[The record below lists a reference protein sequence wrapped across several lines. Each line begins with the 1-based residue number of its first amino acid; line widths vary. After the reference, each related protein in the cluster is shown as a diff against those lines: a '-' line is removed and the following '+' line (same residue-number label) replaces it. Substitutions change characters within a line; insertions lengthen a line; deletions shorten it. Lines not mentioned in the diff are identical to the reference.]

1 MRVLRGV
8 DRPLLGLTL
17 LLLLA
22 GIVVLFAASAQVG
35 PPGAGGG
42 GGGFILRR
50 LVQIALG
57 MAGLF
62 LVAMSD
68 LRWIRR
74 AAPVAAVGSGVL
86 LLWVL
91 SAPMIKGTR
100 GWLSLGGFS
109 LQPVDVARVGLL
121 LFLAD
126 RLARSE
132 ETPDWRRFQWPAVAL
147 LAGVLLVALQPDFG
161 SALGL
166 GLSGA
171 CVLIAARLPWR
182 WLGAALLAALLLSGS
197 LYLASD
203 RVRHRVDLTRHF
215 DTTENT
221 PENYQLRQSLI
232 GIGAG
237 GTLGQGAGRNRQRI
251 FLPDHHTDFIF
262 AIVGEEYGF
271 VGGLVLIG
279 LLTALSLRALRI
291 ARRQADPFARYLA
304 AGMGGMLFVYT
315 AINLAVALGL
325 FPLTGVPLP
334 FISHGGSALVMN
346 LVALGLVLAVSREEP
361 LRVAQARRRSLFH
374 RGRVREPVAEDLF
387 GRGLQRA
394 RRLPA
399 EP

>member
-22 GIVVLFAASAQVG
+22 GVVVLFAASAQLG

-42 GGGFILRR
+42 SGGFLLRR

-57 MAGLF
+57 MACLIA
-62 LVAMSD
+62 VAMSE

-74 AAPVAAVGSGVL
+74 AAPVAAFASGLL

-91 SAPMIKGTR
+91 STAAIKGTR
-100 GWLSLGGFS
+100 GWLEVGGFS
-109 LQPVDVARVGLL
+109 IQPVDIARVGIL
-121 LFLAD
+121 LFMAD
-126 RLARSE
+126 RLARAE
-132 ETPDWRRFQWPAVAL
+132 EVVGWRRFRWPGAAL
-147 LAGVLLVALQPDFG
+147 AAGVLLVALQPDFG
-161 SALGL
+161 SALAL
-166 GLSGA
+166 GLSGF

-182 WLGAALLAALLLSGS
+182 WLGAAVLAAVLLVGS

-203 RVRHRVDLTRHF
+203 RVRHRVDLTRNF
-215 DTTENT
+215 DAAENSA
-221 PENYQLRQSLI
+221 ENYQLRQSLI

-237 GTLGQGAGRNRQRI
+237 GPFGQGAGRNRQRI

-271 VGGLVLIG
+271 VGGSALIA
-279 LLTALSLRALRI
+279 LLTALALRVLYI
-291 ARRQADPFARYLA
+291 ARRQAEPFPRYLV
-304 AGMGGMLFVYT
+304 AGLGGMLFVYT

-346 LVALGLVLAVSREEP
+346 LFALGIVLAVSREEP
-361 LRVAQARRRSLFH
+361 MRVAQARRRSLFR
-374 RGRVREPVAEDLF
+374 RGRVSEPVAEDLF
-387 GRGLQRA
+387 GRSLQRA